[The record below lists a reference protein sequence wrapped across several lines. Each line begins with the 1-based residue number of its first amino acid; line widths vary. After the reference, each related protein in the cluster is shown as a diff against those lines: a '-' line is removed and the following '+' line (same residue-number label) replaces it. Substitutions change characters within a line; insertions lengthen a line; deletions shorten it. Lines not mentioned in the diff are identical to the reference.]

1 LTGTIRNCAG
11 GPTPWGTWL
20 TCEETILSLGSASGN
35 SVLAKDHGWVFE
47 VAATAQPGL
56 QQPIPLKA
64 MGRFNHE
71 AAAVDPSTGIAYE
84 TEDRGDAAF
93 FRFLPNQNA
102 NLQAGGVLQALKIKG
117 LFALD
122 TRNRSSA
129 NVGVGAPVE
138 VEWVTLSDVSSPNDD
153 LRHQAQ
159 SKGAAIFG
167 RLEGCWWSNGVVY
180 FVTTDGGPAGLGQL
194 FRYTPSSVH
203 GGTLELFLQPT
214 TDEQFAAPDNICVAP
229 SGDIIVCEDG
239 SGTEYVHG
247 VTSSAQV
254 YKIARNALNS
264 SEFAGACFSPDGTT
278 LFVNMQTPGITFAI
292 SGPWHRRSSSPATTS
307 TSRHQ
312 GA

>member
-1 LTGTIRNCAG
+1 V
-11 GPTPWGTWL
+11 
-20 TCEETILSLGSASGN
+20 SGN

-71 AAAVDPSTGIAYE
+71 AAAVDPSTGIVYE

-254 YKIARNALNS
+254 YEIARNALNS
-264 SEFAGACFSPDGTT
+264 SEFAGACFSPDETT

-292 SGPWHRRSSSPATTS
+292 SGPWHRRSSSPASTS